1 MSCDRSAPTGE
12 KTLMSHWRGI
22 MLTKGAIGNLINR
35 YRAVLKKC
43 NLMNVFGSLAVAG
56 MLVMGGAA
64 ASSAATY
71 FEEAPASFTTTID
84 QPNQQ
89 NNANDVTA
97 NTTVLVSGT
106 NTNIG
111 AETSMAVTGTQE
123 GTYNYGSIWV
133 TNGYAEAMNGV
144 YNSDFIIQNDGKIF
158 VSGSDMYAVNK
169 TKGMSVN
176 PNGKAINSQNGLI
189 AVRMGSGMTDNSG
202 SSEKSLINNGIIS
215 VEAEGGIGIYYRK
228 EAITNGEVTNNGT
241 IYASNGGIGVAMNN
255 DKNEESYNGKLFTN
269 TGNIIAEAD
278 STAIFVTNTKNAT
291 VALKNDSH
299 VEGLISLQG
308 TDNKLTISNVG
319 SSDGETLYV
328 KGTFAG
334 SIAGSNVAFTNDS
347 ERELTD
353 TFSIDKDSTVTMS
366 NISLAQGTDKDARG
380 SIVIDQN
387 GLNLNGGLLTADGT
401 IESFSSA
408 KGDVTINGTK
418 LTKNTYAATSNYPVV
433 GALSASMAENQ
444 VLNINKSEFDGNTVQ
459 LSQNGAAGS
468 SGGAAISVV
477 GQGSSSVNVTDTILA
492 NNSFQDTDNSVNG
505 AYGGAMGVQYA
516 DVTLKN
522 VTMTGN
528 SASSGNQVQGGAYYQ
543 SRGSLNASQIHIN
556 ENVLVSSSPVMG
568 GGMSLWGVGGAIADA
583 EFSGNAVT
591 TNDSGIGGGLYV
603 RGSRWGGESDLELSI
618 SNTKF
623 AGNSVA
629 SNQDAYGGGLYIK
642 GDTAGIDTEHNGKI
656 SLNLTGT
663 VFDNNIV
670 SGTSVSQGGA
680 LFINGAEAV
689 AVNIADST
697 FANNKAKGNAGQG
710 GAIYNGGK
718 LTFSGTNTF
727 DNNTAAGTANDIH
740 NKGTLTVASGVTD
753 LNSGYT
759 QEGENSQLN
768 VATGGVLSIAMPDK
782 GGVNANSNEAL
793 LALGQQLDLSKG
805 GKLHVGD
812 VNNSTAG
819 VAFGSNSV
827 FVVDGKIASEKA
839 MIKGSGSLTV
849 EDGSQLYIANAKANT
864 PYTITQGL
872 TGDSY
877 WDEANLLA
885 NRLIKATVSK
895 DDDAVMVKTEVK
907 DVASALPGV
916 IPVAGL
922 TTMLAQNLNDTDSG
936 FMGVRF
942 LSRATEPLYMSD
954 DGKAVATI
962 NEVSRAAVT
971 AGVQNTSLR
980 LSDAASDTVLHHLSL
995 GNFDSGN
1002 SIHQNGWDIWA
1013 TPMYGN
1019 TYTHGMSASGA
1030 SVRGN
1035 YGGLAIGADTQ
1046 VGTLAGGN
1054 VRMGAAINGGG
1065 GKSETSGTATDTENS
1080 YNFGGVNLYAGWNL
1094 DNLNIMAAL
1103 GYSMGSHDVK
1113 MNLPA
1118 SLGMGQAK
1126 ADVDSHAFTA
1136 DLRAEYQF
1144 KTDWL
1149 DILPHAGVRYTALH
1163 TDGYDLK
1170 VNGSTLN
1177 SVDSDTQNIVQ
1188 FPIGVTVT
1196 KNIDVAGWNIKP
1208 QADVSVIPA
1217 AGDKK
1222 ASTKVS
1228 FSGIDAADSVNT
1240 RIMDSTS
1247 WAGMLGI
1254 QAEKGNLALGLNY
1267 GVQASRHETD
1277 QKVQFNIGWKF

>member
-1 MSCDRSAPTGE
+1 
-12 KTLMSHWRGI
+12 

-56 MLVMGGAA
+56 MLVMSGVKVADAA
-64 ASSAATY
+64 YTPI
-71 FEEAPASFTTTID
+71 EGTTTLTENRVFSDTAFNVKKDTTATID
-84 QPNQQ
+84 LNGYDISTTE
-89 NNANDVTA
+89 NNTYGWPIAVNGILTIKNNNDNGTITGK
-97 NTTVLVSGT
+97 NYGILVSGDNSILKFENGT
-106 NTNIG
+106 VTAKDGYALFVQQGGNTIVSGGEVIG
-111 AETSMAVTGTQE
+111 YEDGIILITDNTAGMTASATITGNAVIKTTAKQWEQSGDPNPCTIFLQPGSENTPVTLNVE
-123 GTYNYGSIWV
+123 GGLIES
-133 TNGYAEAMNGV
+133 NGYAIAGNGTKHGTTINISGGEIVSHYGTAIYHPQDGEMNISG
-144 YNSDFIIQNDGKIF
+144 GKITGGETGIELR
-158 VSGSDMYAVNK
+158 SGKLNISGGEITGNGDPF
-169 TKGMSVN
+169 TST
-176 PNGKAINSQNGLI
+176 PNGNGTTTAGAALAISQHTTNK
-189 AVRMGSGMTDNSG
+189 D
-202 SSEKSLINNGIIS
+202 INVTIT
-215 VEAEGGIGIYYRK
+215 GGIFTGKRAIYEEDLQDSNVDNIK
-228 EAITNGEVTNNGT
+228 INIIDGTFNGEVYSENCRDFITGGT
-241 IYASNGGIGVAMNN
+241 FSHPTALDYLGKDANIKINLTENYDSQNDYRSTTDSREKGSFTIKNTQNVAM
-255 DKNEESYNGKLFTN
+255 DL
-269 TGNIIAEAD
+269 
-278 STAIFVTNTKNAT
+278 
-291 VALKNDSH
+291 
-299 VEGLISLQG
+299 
-308 TDNKLTISNVG
+308 
-319 SSDGETLYV
+319 GEY
-328 KGTFAG
+328 TFKA
-334 SIAGSNVAFTNDS
+334 S
-347 ERELTD
+347 
-353 TFSIDKDSTVTMS
+353 
-366 NISLAQGTDKDARG
+366 SLAVDK
-380 SIVIDQN
+380 
-387 GLNLNGGLLTADGT
+387 
-401 IESFSSA
+401 
-408 KGDVTINGTK
+408 
-418 LTKNTYAATSNYPVV
+418 
-433 GALSASMAENQ
+433 
-444 VLNINKSEFDGNTVQ
+444 
-459 LSQNGAAGS
+459 
-468 SGGAAISVV
+468 
-477 GQGSSSVNVTDTILA
+477 
-492 NNSFQDTDNSVNG
+492 
-505 AYGGAMGVQYA
+505 
-516 DVTLKN
+516 
-522 VTMTGN
+522 
-528 SASSGNQVQGGAYYQ
+528 
-543 SRGSLNASQIHIN
+543 
-556 ENVLVSSSPVMG
+556 
-568 GGMSLWGVGGAIADA
+568 
-583 EFSGNAVT
+583 
-591 TNDSGIGGGLYV
+591 
-603 RGSRWGGESDLELSI
+603 
-618 SNTKF
+618 
-623 AGNSVA
+623 
-629 SNQDAYGGGLYIK
+629 
-642 GDTAGIDTEHNGKI
+642 
-656 SLNLTGT
+656 
-663 VFDNNIV
+663 
-670 SGTSVSQGGA
+670 
-680 LFINGAEAV
+680 
-689 AVNIADST
+689 
-697 FANNKAKGNAGQG
+697 
-710 GAIYNGGK
+710 
-718 LTFSGTNTF
+718 
-727 DNNTAAGTANDIH
+727 
-740 NKGTLTVASGVTD
+740 
-753 LNSGYT
+753 
-759 QEGENSQLN
+759 
-768 VATGGVLSIAMPDK
+768 GGVLSVNLPDN
-782 GGVNANSNEAL
+782 GGVSASSDKAFF
-793 LALGQQLDLSKG
+793 ALGRQLDLADIG
-805 GKLHVGD
+805 TLRVGT
-812 VNNSTAG
+812 VENTTTSA
-819 VAFGSNSV
+819 AFFGPDSV

-864 PYTITQGL
+864 AYTITEGL
-872 TGDSY
+872 TKQDGSY

-885 NRLIKATVSK
+885 NRLIKATVLEDGDK
-895 DDDAVMVKTEVK
+895 VIVDTEVE

-916 IPVAGL
+916 IPTAGL

-942 LSRATEPLYMSD
+942 LSRVTEPLYMSD

-980 LSDAASDTVLHHLSL
+980 LADAASDTVQHHLSL

-1002 SIHQNGWDIWA
+1002 SIHKDGLDVWA

-1065 GKSETSGTATDTENS
+1065 GKSETRGTATDTENS

-1094 DNLNIMAAL
+1094 DSLNVMASL
-1103 GYSMGSHDVK
+1103 GYGMSNHDVK

-1208 QADVSVIPA
+1208 QADVSIIPA

>member
-56 MLVMGGAA
+56 MLVMGGAGMA
-64 ASSAATY
+64 IAD
-71 FEEAPASFTTTID
+71 ERPII
-84 QPNQQ
+84 
-89 NNANDVTA
+89 NN
-97 NTTVLVSGT
+97 NTVVNGQSVSGQ
-106 NTNIG
+106 
-111 AETSMAVTGTQE
+111 TSTSWG
-123 GTYNYGSIWV
+123 
-133 TNGYAEAMNGV
+133 GV
-144 YNSDFIIQNDGKIF
+144 YY
-158 VSGSDMYAVNK
+158 VS
-169 TKGMSVN
+169 
-176 PNGKAINSQNGLI
+176 
-189 AVRMGSGMTDNSG
+189 NSG
-202 SSEKSLINNGIIS
+202 SLTLNNSHYSDNVSKGSGGVLLGEKNQAVLNVDSSSFSNNKALYDGGAIS
-215 VEAEGGIGIYYRK
+215 NFGFLSVTDSTFEGNRAQMEEDGSHVTDTSDIGGGAIGIGS
-228 EAITNGEVTNNGT
+228 G
-241 IYASNGGIGVAMNN
+241 
-255 DKNEESYNGKLFTN
+255 
-269 TGNIIAEAD
+269 
-278 STAIFVTNTKNAT
+278 
-291 VALKNDSH
+291 SH
-299 VEGLISLQG
+299 V
-308 TDNKLTISNVG
+308 
-319 SSDGETLYV
+319 
-328 KGTFAG
+328 
-334 SIAGSNVAFTNDS
+334 SIAGSTFVGNISGKDGGAIATRKFYGSYDTDFQDVGLSIKNSTFSGNEAGRSVSGNPYNYNNNVTGLHESGNGGALFNTF
-347 ERELTD
+347 TD
-353 TFSIDKDSTVTMS
+353 TKV
-366 NISLAQGTDKDARG
+366 
-380 SIVIDQN
+380 
-387 GLNLNGGLLTADGT
+387 
-401 IESFSSA
+401 E
-408 KGDVTINGTK
+408 
-418 LTKNTYAATSNYPVV
+418 
-433 GALSASMAENQ
+433 
-444 VLNINKSEFDGNTVQ
+444 
-459 LSQNGAAGS
+459 
-468 SGGAAISVV
+468 
-477 GQGSSSVNVTDTILA
+477 SSV
-492 NNSFQDTDNSVNG
+492 F
-505 AYGGAMGVQYA
+505 
-516 DVTLKN
+516 
-522 VTMTGN
+522 TGN
-528 SASSGNQVQGGAYYQ
+528 SA
-543 SRGSLNASQIHIN
+543 IN
-556 ENVLVSSSPVMG
+556 
-568 GGMSLWGVGGAIADA
+568 GGAIANFYDHGKTQH
-583 EFSGNAVT
+583 F
-591 TNDSGIGGGLYV
+591 
-603 RGSRWGGESDLELSI
+603 GSITITGSQFVENKATANENISD
-618 SNTKF
+618 
-623 AGNSVA
+623 
-629 SNQDAYGGGLYIK
+629 Q
-642 GDTAGIDTEHNGKI
+642 
-656 SLNLTGT
+656 
-663 VFDNNIV
+663 FDNGFG
-670 SGTSVSQGGA
+670 GTIYTYIDARAENDESHVVITTSSFTQNSATHGGA
-680 LFINGAEAV
+680 V
-689 AVNIADST
+689 ANR
-697 FANNKAKGNAGQG
+697 AKLEVSNSKFTGNTALQTG
-710 GAIYNGGK
+710 GAIYNGTD

-971 AGVQNTSLR
+971 AGVQNASLR